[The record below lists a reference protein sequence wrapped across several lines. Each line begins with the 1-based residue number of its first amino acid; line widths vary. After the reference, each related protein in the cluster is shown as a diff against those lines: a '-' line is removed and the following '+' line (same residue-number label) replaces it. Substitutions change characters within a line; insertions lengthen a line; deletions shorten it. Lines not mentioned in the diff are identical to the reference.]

1 MQNGK
6 RVTFF
11 IISASCAV
19 LLVCLISWLLLFVF
33 DREGRG
39 AITASALDQDTVSD
53 FMDSTFDIEVFGNF
67 GFFGLKNQVTSS
79 YVESG
84 DFSIIGVMNTVIDS
98 ITDSGKKVTSLT
110 AVYITF
116 NRPSGFRFSEDS
128 IFYFYQDD
136 YFTPMALDTD
146 NFGIEYRRAESKS
159 YGTFVDGTV
168 TDGMMV
174 DFYNYPP
181 IGVPETFDSIR
192 IHLRPADQYLVDGIF
207 HCSLF
212 FTLPGNFNVERKQLQ
227 TPVVKL
233 VLNQLKWDA
242 ITGAS
247 GYRVYRNGSLYS
259 ELLAD
264 QTFYTI
270 SGSAYSEWQVQA
282 VGDFIIYSDS
292 ALSNTVVFGT
302 AVKLDSPVLSLVD
315 DKLTWTP
322 VDNAYYYYVYRSDT
336 SDGTYSLLYR
346 STGLEQYTLSA
357 DEVPGYFYVTAGSN
371 RPDYEMSDP
380 SNILHVG
387 SLPDPDPDPD
397 PPVPDPDPPV
407 PDPDPKPPI
416 GDDPSPK
423 DILSSGKWT
432 AEGTWTDTSDGS
444 HSFLYSGSSLSD
456 FLTDDGY
463 GIKAASI
470 YSYLESK
477 LSSNAN
483 YESIQ
488 SCYFYVQLDVMFTYD
503 PVYYQFLW
511 VGSPLGVSVTLYAA
525 SGGTGAPATIS
536 LYDGGF
542 NDPYIVVPDYF
553 VGSTVRAFGINFSGA
568 YNSMSGT
575 FYLFDYVSN
584 IGFDFGFDQGY
595 DSGFTAGSNQGY
607 DLGYDAALN
616 SSGFMQLM
624 SAVVDAPIKAFM
636 GLFDVEIMGFNIAGM
651 LIAILS
657 IALIV
662 KVISIF
668 M

>member
-6 RVTFF
+6 RVTFY
-11 IISASCAV
+11 ILSASCAV
-19 LLVCLISWLLLFVF
+19 LLVCFISWLLLLAF

-53 FMDSTFDIEVFGNF
+53 FMDSTFDIEVYGQNF
-67 GFFGLKNQVTSS
+67 GIFSLENQVTSS
-79 YVESG
+79 YVDSG
-84 DFSIIGVMNTVIDS
+84 DFSIIGAVNTVFGA
-98 ITDSGKKVTSLT
+98 ITDAGKNVTALT
-110 AVYITF
+110 AIFITF

-128 IFYFYQDD
+128 IFYFYQDN
-136 YFTPMALDTD
+136 YFDPISLDTG
-146 NFGIEYRRAESKS
+146 NFGIEYRNGDSKS
-159 YGTFVDGTV
+159 YGTFVDGTID
-168 TDGMMV
+168 DGKLV

-181 IGVPETFDSIR
+181 TDVPKTYDSIR
-192 IHLRPADQYLVDGIF
+192 INLGQANQYLDNGIF
-207 HCSLF
+207 TCSLF
-212 FTLPGNFNVERKQLQ
+212 FTLPGNFNVERTQLQ

-233 VLNQLKWDA
+233 VLNQLKWSA

-259 ELLAD
+259 ELDAD

-270 SGSAYSEWQVQA
+270 TVSGYSEWQVQA
-282 VGDFIIYSDS
+282 VGDFITYSDS

-336 SDGTYSLLYR
+336 SDGAYSLLYR

-371 RPDYEMSDP
+371 SLNYEMSDP
-380 SNILHVG
+380 SNILQVG
-387 SLPDPDPDPD
+387 SLPDPNPDPDPD
-397 PPVPDPDPPV
+397 
-407 PDPDPKPPI
+407 DPKPPI

-423 DILSSGKWT
+423 DILSSGKWS

-444 HSFLYSGSSLSD
+444 HSFQYSGSSLSD

-463 GIKAASI
+463 GIKAAAI

-477 LSSNAN
+477 LSSNDN
-483 YESIQ
+483 YETIQ

-575 FYLFDYVSN
+575 LYLFDYVSN
-584 IGFDFGFDQGY
+584 IGFDFGYDQGY
-595 DSGFTAGSNQGY
+595 ENGFTVGSNQGY

-624 SAVVDAPIKAFM
+624 TAVVDAPINAFM

-662 KVISIF
+662 KVISLF